1 MLKHVAATRT
11 ILSCQHTVNEL
22 WNILKMTCNKIHK
35 LQAGESIKLLHFQS
49 ISQKSAGHVYLR
61 MILETIRYFSEEN
74 FFRKDVFFHNNCAT
88 LFKTKRKL

>member
-35 LQAGESIKLLHFQS
+35 LQAGESIKLLHFQTS
-49 ISQKSAGHVYLR
+49 RAFHKSLR
-61 MILETIRYFSEEN
+61 GMYT
-74 FFRKDVFFHNNCAT
+74 
-88 LFKTKRKL
+88 